1 MNATVVL
8 APQYPDLACAV
19 GSIGAAGEVDILNC
33 DEFCQAVKELL
44 KANTYSDSLVN
55 SSGPQMKPSLS
66 SLSVDQD
73 LKDDFKSHKMLTH
86 CSALEPEQILAL
98 SSELSSLDLLPM
110 MAASAEKQAEEIKK
124 QVLQC

>member
-1 MNATVVL
+1 MNATLVL
-8 APQYPDLACAV
+8 ASQCPDLACAV
-19 GSIGAAGEVDILNC
+19 GSLIAAGEVDILNC

-44 KANTYSDSLVN
+44 KANQCSDSLAN
-55 SSGPQMKPSLS
+55 SSSPQMGT
-66 SLSVDQD
+66 LSVYQNPEN
-73 LKDDFKSHKMLTH
+73 DFKSHKLLTH

-110 MAASAEKQAEEIKK
+110 MAEIAEKQAEEIKR